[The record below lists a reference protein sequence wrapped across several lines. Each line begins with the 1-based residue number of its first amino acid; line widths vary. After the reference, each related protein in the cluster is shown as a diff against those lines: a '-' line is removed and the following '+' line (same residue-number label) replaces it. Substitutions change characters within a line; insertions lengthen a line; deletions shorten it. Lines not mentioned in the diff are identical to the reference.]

1 MNLKTKAMALLVLSL
16 FTGAL
21 KPIMLDVAKGMNLY
35 EFFMLSYML
44 AIPFALL
51 LGKISG
57 RGGELKNAFKE
68 KKRLALTVLIGFC
81 SYLPIG
87 FFIMLSERYV
97 SVSLATVVFR
107 TSPLLMLVFL
117 PIVLKERLTKYQ
129 VFALSLGFFG
139 IYIALSGGNLL
150 SLFQNPNIPVILF
163 LASGALIYAFS
174 AVLAKRYAFDMAS
187 GIAVFT
193 ISLSALFAL
202 IFAVTGLRFSP
213 INTVDLIAIAYVAIA
228 NDVIGFFAYFTALRS
243 LKTTIVTNVYF
254 ASPFLTFLF
263 AALLL
268 GEPIKAYYL
277 IIALL
282 VVAGLLI
289 QRKDVRGGAYLQR
302 QHTGTTIFDVSAA
315 LVGSKDL
322 RIYGALKS
330 GGKVLAIKLNKETYD
345 AAKQLI
351 QSPEF
356 SSYGVFVFED
366 GHSAIRDDEREYIRE
381 IMGSNEGEHILM
393 SAGNVK
399 ESEELLNRLW
409 DKLSPN
415 KSGVY

>member
-21 KPIMLDVAKGMNLY
+21 KPIMLDVAKDMNLY

-57 RGGELKNAFKE
+57 RGGELKNAFRE
-68 KKRLALTVLIGFC
+68 KKRLVLTVLIGFC

-107 TSPLLMLVFL
+107 TSPLLMLIFL

-129 VFALSLGFFG
+129 VLALSLGFFG

-174 AVLAKRYAFDMAS
+174 AVLAKKYAFDMAS

-202 IFAVTGLRFSP
+202 IFVFTGLRFSP

-289 QRKDVRGGAYLQR
+289 QRKDVRGGTYLQK
-302 QHTGTTIFDVSAA
+302 QHTGATIFDVSAA

-345 AAKQLI
+345 VAKQLI

-366 GHSAIRDDEREYIRE
+366 GHDVVRDDEREYIRE
-381 IMGSNEGEHILM
+381 IMGLSEGEHILM

-399 ESEELLNRLW
+399 ESEELLNRLLG
-409 DKLSPN
+409 KVNSA
-415 KSGVY
+415 KYT